1 MELKLGKCL
10 LFGSINLVI
19 YLVAPSI
26 IIFMMSY
33 YKILQFSPT
42 FVISLMIMGLIQSGI
57 SYFKNLFP
65 SESLIFNL
73 IGIGTSIYS
82 GIYFFYMF
90 GGFSLDRTFG
100 YYQVKTSNLEASFGL
115 QFFAWLI
122 FIASLINT
130 TYYIIKGIESS
141 KKKVFFVGKKIKLR
155 NIALIS
161 IIFIYLIIGAF
172 IASIIISGTRLS
184 FNLKDEYTYT
194 WDTGSNPFSHDDD
207 RIQIITYFDV
217 PNLGIY
223 SVKKI
228 HLNIDIY
235 TVNTTDTTQ
244 LLLPDNTKIGEIKDV
259 YYPEFPAMQVIYN
272 QNLTIDIIPQY
283 VPGLIT
289 NNATL
294 RLFCSLQCSY
304 AGIIIDLN
312 TTIHTIWTALA

>member
-155 NIALIS
+155 NIYIYIWK
-161 IIFIYLIIGAF
+161 II
-172 IASIIISGTRLS
+172 
-184 FNLKDEYTYT
+184 
-194 WDTGSNPFSHDDD
+194 
-207 RIQIITYFDV
+207 
-217 PNLGIY
+217 
-223 SVKKI
+223 
-228 HLNIDIY
+228 
-235 TVNTTDTTQ
+235 
-244 LLLPDNTKIGEIKDV
+244 
-259 YYPEFPAMQVIYN
+259 
-272 QNLTIDIIPQY
+272 
-283 VPGLIT
+283 
-289 NNATL
+289 
-294 RLFCSLQCSY
+294 
-304 AGIIIDLN
+304 
-312 TTIHTIWTALA
+312 